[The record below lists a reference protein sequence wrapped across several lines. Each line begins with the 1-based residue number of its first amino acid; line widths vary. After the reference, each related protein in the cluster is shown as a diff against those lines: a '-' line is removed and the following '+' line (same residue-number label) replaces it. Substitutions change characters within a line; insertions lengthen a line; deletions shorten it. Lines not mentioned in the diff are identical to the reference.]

1 MVTTSVNNT
10 FSPGVT
16 MTPKN
21 GFVSGNF
28 AWQCTSLNPDMVSVE
43 TTSLEPDATGK
54 KYAATATLT
63 AKAPGTT
70 YICLKTWTGASDSE
84 SVNIKRCKVT
94 VTSPAE
100 SITTDA
106 GKSITLRQGA
116 YQYVDAGVAHRP
128 AELVHGGDG
137 GRQVGGDVQVVKA
150 RHHVGGQRD
159 GIAVG
164 AVLIDDNDLT
174 ARQIQFLA
182 EYIRRLCRRN
192 DPDGVCGLSK
202 DADGHQVLK
211 LLPVIGG
218 IGGLNDAHAVP
229 NSRYLAAVR
238 VQRHSVS

>member
-116 YQYVDAGVAHRP
+116 YQYVDVSVTP
-128 AELVHGGDG
+128 ALSTDG
-137 GRQVGGDVQVVKA
+137 GKIKWSASGGVTVKNGLVYA
-150 RHHVGGQRD
+150 KKKTNKQSYVT
-159 GIAVG
+159 VK
-164 AVLIDDNDLT
+164 
-174 ARQIQFLA
+174 
-182 EYIRRLCRRN
+182 
-192 DPDGVCGLSK
+192 CGKKTEKILVTIT
-202 DADGHQVLK
+202 D
-211 LLPVIGG
+211 
-218 IGGLNDAHAVP
+218 
-229 NSRYLAAVR
+229 
-238 VQRHSVS
+238 